1 MKTQWRIEKQLELY
15 KKWWGKSGRR
25 IKGKS
30 SRWKRKGDIISLEWL
45 CIRRRSEEEV
55 ISMIEEL
62 KKTLENPY
70 VFPTQ
75 KYQIKGE
82 IRSLRWSLE

>member
-1 MKTQWRIEKQLELY
+1 MKSQHRIERQLARY
-15 KKWWGKSGRR
+15 KTWWGKSGRR
-25 IKGKS
+25 IKGKA

-55 ISMIEEL
+55 ISRIGEL
-62 KKTLENPY
+62 NKTLEAPHI
-70 VFPTQ
+70 FPTQ
-75 KYQIKGE
+75 KYQLKGE